1 MKGLEGRLS
10 KLEAKGGSDRPP
22 FLVLLED
29 ADGTRRDPRTRE
41 PVVPPPGAFVVVLG
55 VRPDGPQ

>member
-1 MKGLEGRLS
+1 MRRLEGRLG
-10 KLEAKGGSDRPP
+10 KLEAKGGPGRPS

-29 ADGTRRDPRTRE
+29 ADGTRRDPRTGE
-41 PVVPPPGAFVVVLG
+41 PVAPPPGAFVVVLG